1 MPIIHEVYE
10 SHEIYGFAHDAPM
23 ILTCEHASRRIPAP
37 LRTTA
42 TDRQWLSTH
51 WGWDIGARTV
61 CREIIRQ
68 SKSLGVFARFSR
80 LLADANRHPDHEHL
94 VRCAVEGHVL
104 SFNRDL
110 TIEEVDR
117 RLELYHAPFHAA
129 VDRHMANRMRVDANV
144 LLLAMHSFTPQLGDD
159 KRTMDVGV
167 LYDRH
172 DPIALRLRDEI
183 AAEGFRTALN
193 EPYSGRNGLM
203 YTAHRHGIAND
214 ALFLELEINQAII
227 GTPSD
232 ARAVGRAL
240 TRALQRL
247 RFRRGQSP
255 R

>member
-1 MPIIHEVYE
+1 MRARVSPHPRTA
-10 SHEIYGFAHDAPM
+10 AHDGDGFGAVV
-23 ILTCEHASRRIPAP
+23 HA
-37 LRTTA
+37 LG
-42 TDRQWLSTH
+42 L
-51 WGWDIGARTV
+51 DIGARTV

-129 VDRHMANRMRVDANV
+129 VDRQMANRMRVDANV

-172 DPIALRLRDEI
+172 DPIALRSGDEI
-183 AAEGFRTALN
+183 AAEGLHRPQRALFRSKRLDVH
-193 EPYSGRNGLM
+193 
-203 YTAHRHGIAND
+203 AHRHGTQRR
-214 ALFLELEINQAII
+214 LELEINQAII

-232 ARAVGRAL
+232 ARAVGRA
-240 TRALQRL
+240 
-247 RFRRGQSP
+247 
-255 R
+255 